1 MPQKFNWHQK
11 RFKDKQ
17 IALTKKPPKFLYR
30 KNSNLNNHY
39 KRLKSKLNKE
49 HHWYSGMVQ
58 TSNGRTKLHHQIK
71 KVITAY
77 NHVLKYDNSD
87 DYITLKGIMLVKPY
101 ICDCERCYDL
111 FGGPAVIDEDVLTN
125 HKAIE
130 AIHQA
135 ELIDLKQNFEKW
147 EYKY

>member
-1 MPQKFNWHQK
+1 MSQKFNWHQK

-30 KNSNLNNHY
+30 KNSNLNNRY
-39 KRLKSKLNKE
+39 KHLKSKLNKE

-71 KVITAY
+71 KAITAY
-77 NHVLKYDNSD
+77 NHVLKYDN
-87 DYITLKGIMLVKPY
+87 
-101 ICDCERCYDL
+101 
-111 FGGPAVIDEDVLTN
+111 DEDVLTDY
-125 HKAIE
+125 KAIE